1 VTKTA
6 VVAMV
11 LMACSLIGLLIY
23 RILPNEY
30 GLAVSI
36 FFALAGIFTGLAQA
50 RDQSGKEP
58 QWRRNLANMFRF
70 GKRKRKGSS
79 KSE

>member
-6 VVAMV
+6 VFAMI

-30 GLAVSI
+30 GLFISVV
-36 FFALAGIFTGLAQA
+36 FALAGIVTGLSNAK
-50 RDQSGKEP
+50 DSSGKEP
-58 QWRRNLANMFRF
+58 EWRRNLANMFRWRKS
-70 GKRKRKGSS
+70 KRNKGSS
-79 KSE
+79 

>member
-6 VVAMV
+6 VFAMV

-30 GLAVSI
+30 GLFISV
-36 FFALAGIFTGLAQA
+36 FFAIAGIVTGMSKSKDGS
-50 RDQSGKEP
+50 RKDPE
-58 QWRRNLANMFRF
+58 WRQNLADIFNRK
-70 GKRKRKGSS
+70 KRKRKSS
-79 KSE
+79 SSEQ